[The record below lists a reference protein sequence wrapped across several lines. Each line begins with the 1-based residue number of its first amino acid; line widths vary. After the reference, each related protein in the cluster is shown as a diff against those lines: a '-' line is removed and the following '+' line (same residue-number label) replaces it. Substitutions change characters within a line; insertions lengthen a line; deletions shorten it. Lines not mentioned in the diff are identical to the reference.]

1 MIENSIIDLCQ
12 SSTVRM
18 DARNTIKYTLL
29 LDYSVPSFQDD
40 VSLIY
45 DILEKCQSCCS
56 ELFVDF
62 SDPKVTDAR
71 LKFFGNAPKAIYGKE
86 DNKHCID
93 TSALF
98 KLESPMIRT
107 GSIRNSLKTPSID
120 YMILQHC
127 VVSSYHAILTEL
139 KRGKTKTLYNTLFS
153 PHLSYAYNK
162 KNYDLTNTQKS
173 SKASDFKR
181 TTKSHISHLPH
192 FRGIC
197 ISSTDKGEDY
207 RIIEP
212 FGELWYDICGVQAY
226 RFKNLY
232 FMKESNSCTSARI
245 TTLLNNVIEISR
257 GLTPKYNNDRFYADP
272 VESLY
277 QCYLI
282 ERIFNL
288 RLFYTL
294 YEVIDYV
301 NKAGQYR
308 LDQGIYFSTFTML
321 KKLPNAFSR
330 QAMLISAISHIS
342 KNVHTERDF
351 WREHDIKKQDIV
363 LSSASKIKK
372 EFNIHVWKN
381 QLELF
386 VNYLSEFVIP
396 VYEWCFLNMLFESI
410 EEKFP
415 EKDHQFH
422 LETARRLLH
431 RFLNEN
437 YNTIL
442 HPLNLEPGH
451 RLRTIADII
460 TPIDET
466 FVASNNIFYNFINKL
481 YGYYF
486 DTEYNI
492 NLNLSRNL
500 CPAYFR
506 FNRRNLPDQP
516 INQIRNNYIDLLRYQ
531 YWEEDMRIFPKI

>member
-1 MIENSIIDLCQ
+1 M
-12 SSTVRM
+12 
-18 DARNTIKYTLL
+18 TL
-29 LDYSVPSFQDD
+29 
-40 VSLIY
+40 
-45 DILEKCQSCCS
+45 
-56 ELFVDF
+56 
-62 SDPKVTDAR
+62 T
-71 LKFFGNAPKAIYGKE
+71 
-86 DNKHCID
+86 
-93 TSALF
+93 
-98 KLESPMIRT
+98 
-107 GSIRNSLKTPSID
+107 
-120 YMILQHC
+120 
-127 VVSSYHAILTEL
+127 
-139 KRGKTKTLYNTLFS
+139 
-153 PHLSYAYNK
+153 
-162 KNYDLTNTQKS
+162 
-173 SKASDFKR
+173 
-181 TTKSHISHLPH
+181 
-192 FRGIC
+192 
-197 ISSTDKGEDY
+197 
-207 RIIEP
+207 
-212 FGELWYDICGVQAY
+212 
-226 RFKNLY
+226 
-232 FMKESNSCTSARI
+232 
-245 TTLLNNVIEISR
+245 
-257 GLTPKYNNDRFYADP
+257 
-272 VESLY
+272 
-277 QCYLI
+277 
-282 ERIFNL
+282 
-288 RLFYTL
+288 
-294 YEVIDYV
+294 
-301 NKAGQYR
+301 
-308 LDQGIYFSTFTML
+308 
-321 KKLPNAFSR
+321 
-330 QAMLISAISHIS
+330 
-342 KNVHTERDF
+342 
-351 WREHDIKKQDIV
+351 
-363 LSSASKIKK
+363 
-372 EFNIHVWKN
+372 FNIHVWKN

-466 FVASNNIFYNFINKL
+466 FVASNNIFYNFIDKL